1 MSLFV
6 TTFESIALLLVIGC
20 IGFYIINR
28 KVLAESA
35 FSLLSPLSLDIALP
49 CLIFVNI
56 LTNFRPNEFPDWWM
70 LPLWWVGF
78 TGVVFFLSMIFSLLA
93 TKEIRKEFTVSLLYQ
108 NGIFFPLAILT
119 GIYGGDS
126 IHIVNL
132 FLFVMF
138 FPSLLFSTCHL
149 FWKKPDRP
157 VRWNRIFN
165 SMLIVTVAATLIRLM
180 NLQIYI
186 PGFFLKGL
194 RMVGS
199 MTVPLLIIIIGGNIY
214 IDFKNKG
221 KLLLPEITFF
231 LIIKNIFFP
240 LVALSFL
247 YFFRPPYYIALLI
260 ILQSAVPPVTAIPVV
275 VETEGGRRD
284 VVNQF
289 LFTSALFA
297 LFSIPFAMYLFGF
310 LYPDS

>member
-20 IGFYIINR
+20 VGFYIINR
-28 KVLAESA
+28 KVLSESA

-49 CLIFVNI
+49 CLVFVNI
-56 LTNFRPNEFPDWWM
+56 LTNFKPVENPDWWM

-78 TGVVFFLSMIFSLLA
+78 TIVAGFLAALFSLLA
-93 TKEIRKEFTVSLLYQ
+93 KKEIRKEFTVSLFYQ

-126 IHIVNL
+126 SHIVDL
-132 FLFVMF
+132 FIFVLF

-149 FWKKPDRP
+149 FWKNPDRP

-165 SMLIVTVAATLIRLM
+165 TMLIVTIVAIFIRLIDF
-180 NLQIYI
+180 QVYI
-186 PGFFLKGL
+186 PSFLLNGL
-194 RMVGS
+194 RMVGG
-199 MTVPLLIIIIGGNIY
+199 MTVPLLMIIIGGNIY

-221 KLLLPEITFF
+221 KLLIPEITIF
-231 LIIKNIFFP
+231 LIIKNIIYP
-240 LVALSFL
+240 LIALFIL
-247 YFFRPPYYIALLI
+247 YLLRPPYYIALLI
-260 ILQSAVPPVTAIPVV
+260 IIQSAVPPVTAIPVV
-275 VETEGGRRD
+275 VENEGGRRD

-297 LFSIPFAMYLFGF
+297 LLSIPFTMYMFGL
-310 LYPDS
+310 LYPEN